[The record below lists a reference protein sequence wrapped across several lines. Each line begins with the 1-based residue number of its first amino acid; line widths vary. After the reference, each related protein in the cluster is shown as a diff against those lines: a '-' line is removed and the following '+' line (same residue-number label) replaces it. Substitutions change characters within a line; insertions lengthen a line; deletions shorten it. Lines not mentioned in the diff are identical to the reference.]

1 MTALPSRACSKHSE
15 KSAPSPISIAQTAGP
30 SCSVSYMLMVVDG
43 GNSVEFIGKM

>member
-30 SCSVSYMLMVVDG
+30 SCSVSYMLMVDG
-43 GNSVEFIGKM
+43 RNSVEFIGKM